1 MAIQAL
7 KDRSGFQIRINYN
20 QQRLVIYLGKATKKQ
35 AIQFERNLQR
45 LFIGKAA
52 GVTMEPDLALWLA
65 SLSDALH
72 DKIAQKGLVAP
83 RDPKVHEITWLD
95 AVSRFNKEFS
105 GKRSTALQ
113 HAQCQR
119 DFNAFLRLQGR
130 SDAMLHEIT
139 RGDAKAFEGYLVN
152 RRTPCLAKA
161 TVRKKCSRVKQV
173 FKWGILNKYIEENP
187 LDEVRTASV
196 ANKTTYVEVPSVKI
210 HGILRKIEC
219 PDARMVLALCR
230 FGGFRYNET
239 AVNTWEEC
247 VDLEGGQLT
256 IKSNKTPP
264 VRSCPIFADLRPY
277 LEAVAEK
284 DRRGPLQSRWAAE
297 QTSRTAIVNLIRD
310 AGYEP
315 WPKILHNLRKN
326 RATELLAQFPPQSVA
341 AWLGHDVSVLL
352 EYYAIIK
359 SEDFAGAR
367 NFRA

>member
-7 KDRSGFQIRINYN
+7 KDRSGFQIRINYK

-65 SLSDALH
+65 GLSDPLH
-72 DKIAQKGLVAP
+72 GKIAQKGLVAP
-83 RDPKVHEITWLD
+83 RDPKVHEITWID

-113 HAQCQR
+113 HAHCQR

-173 FKWGILNKYIEENP
+173 FKRGKPNKYIEENP

-196 ANKTTYVEVPSVKI
+196 ANKTSCVEAPL
-210 HGILRKIEC
+210 LR
-219 PDARMVLALCR
+219 
-230 FGGFRYNET
+230 
-239 AVNTWEEC
+239 
-247 VDLEGGQLT
+247 
-256 IKSNKTPP
+256 
-264 VRSCPIFADLRPY
+264 
-277 LEAVAEK
+277 
-284 DRRGPLQSRWAAE
+284 
-297 QTSRTAIVNLIRD
+297 
-310 AGYEP
+310 
-315 WPKILHNLRKN
+315 
-326 RATELLAQFPPQSVA
+326 
-341 AWLGHDVSVLL
+341 
-352 EYYAIIK
+352 
-359 SEDFAGAR
+359 
-367 NFRA
+367 

>member
-7 KDRSGFQIRINYN
+7 KNRNGFQIRINYKR
-20 QQRLVIYLGKATKKQ
+20 QRLVIYLGRATKKQ

-45 LFIGKAA
+45 LFICKIA
-52 GVTMEPDLALWLA
+52 GAIMEPDLASWLGG
-65 SLSDALH
+65 LSDPLH
-72 DKIAQKGLVAP
+72 NKIAQRGLVAP
-83 RDPKVHEITWLD
+83 REPEVREITWIE
-95 AVSRFNKEFS
+95 AVSRFNQEFA

-119 DFNAFLRLQGR
+119 DFSEFLRLQNR
-130 SDAMLHEIT
+130 PDAMLHEIT
-139 RGDAKAFEGYLVN
+139 RGDAKAFEGYLIN

-187 LDEVRTASV
+187 LDEVRTAAV
-196 ANKTTYVEVPSVKI
+196 ANKTTYVEVPCQTIHKI
-210 HGILRKIEC
+210 ISKIEC
-219 PDARMVLALCR
+219 PHARMVLALCR

-247 VDLEGGQLT
+247 VDLEVGRLT

-297 QTSRTAIVNLIRD
+297 HTSRTAIVKLIRE

-326 RATELLAQFPPQSVA
+326 RATELLSQFPPQSVA

>member
-65 SLSDALH
+65 GLSDHLH

-83 RDPKVHEITWLD
+83 RDP
-95 AVSRFNKEFS
+95 
-105 GKRSTALQ
+105 
-113 HAQCQR
+113 
-119 DFNAFLRLQGR
+119 
-130 SDAMLHEIT
+130 MLHEIT

-264 VRSCPIFADLRPY
+264 IRSCPIFADLRPY

-284 DRRGPLQSRWAAE
+284 DRCGPLQSRWAAE
-297 QTSRTAIVNLIRD
+297 QTSRTAIVKLIKE